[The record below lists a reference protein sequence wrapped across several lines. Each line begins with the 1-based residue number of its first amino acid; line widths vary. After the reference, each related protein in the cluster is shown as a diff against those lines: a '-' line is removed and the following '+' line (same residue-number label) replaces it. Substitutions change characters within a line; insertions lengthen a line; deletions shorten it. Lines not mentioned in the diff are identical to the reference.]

1 MDRVCRQLSANQAF
15 AMRVLAHQVTSQLEL
30 RASLRERAAVEADA
44 TVARLELETLVE
56 QRTRDLEKV
65 SIARARAEG
74 L

>member
-15 AMRVLAHQVTSQLEL
+15 AMRVLAYQVTSQLEL